1 MSSTTNIL
9 RLHVLSGLL
18 LAAAGAASADTI
30 TLRPSVRVAPG
41 AEFTLA
47 EVAGLDGDA
56 ARALAGI
63 VIGTGEQGAFEL
75 GADRIRQKLVVA
87 GADMKVLEFV
97 GARTVVRP
105 LLGVARDSAAQ
116 APGAR
121 SDARSAASTAAGADA
136 RQNAGATAGSAAPS
150 TAVAGTR
157 TVDPAAHIGNGDAL
171 AVICEMIAN
180 AFGSEA
186 RDLRLE
192 CTEEQLAKIAPK
204 PGVRYEIARKSLLRA
219 SRVELEVIAHQANGD
234 EFRTRV
240 RVTPRLEREV
250 LVATGDLRRGSTAAG
265 DGIAV
270 EKRLLT
276 IDEARESAEISARD
290 GATLARGVSRGAV
303 LSRTDLA
310 RAAEIKRR
318 DTVTV
323 RREIGTIVIELDA
336 VALED
341 GAVGDVIT
349 FERAD
354 ARGRNRDARA
364 FSAEVVGPG
373 RAVIR

>member
-56 ARALAGI
+56 ARELAGI

-105 LLGVARDSAAQ
+105 LLGAARDSAA
-116 APGAR
+116 PGAR
-121 SDARSAASTAAGADA
+121 SNASSDAGADA

-250 LVATGDLRRGSTAAG
+250 LVAAGDLRRGSTAAG

>member
-1 MSSTTNIL
+1 MRSTTMRSTINIL
-9 RLHVLSGLL
+9 GLHVLSGIL
-18 LAAAGAASADTI
+18 LATAGTAWADTI

-41 AEFTLA
+41 AEFTLS

-56 ARALAGI
+56 ARALAGV

-75 GADRIRQKLVVA
+75 GVDRIRQKLVVA
-87 GADMKVLEFV
+87 GADMKALEFV

-105 LLGVARDSAAQ
+105 RLGSTRDPAAQ
-116 APGAR
+116 ATGAR
-121 SDARSAASTAAGADA
+121 PVAGSDAGVDAHAGA
-136 RQNAGATAGSAAPS
+136 GPTTG

-157 TVDPAAHIGNGDAL
+157 TVDPAAHIGKGDAL
-171 AVICEMIAN
+171 AVICEMLAN
-180 AFGSEA
+180 AFGAEA

-192 CTEEQLAKIAPK
+192 FTEEQLAKIAPR
-204 PGVRYEIARKSLLRA
+204 PGVRHEIARKSLLRA
-219 SRVELEVIAHQANGD
+219 SRVELEVIAHQADGD

-250 LVATGDLRRGSTAAG
+250 LVAAGDLRRGSTAAA

-270 EKRLLT
+270 ERRLLT
-276 IDEARESAEISARD
+276 IDEARDAAEVSARD

-323 RREIGTIVIELDA
+323 RREIGTIVIELEA

>member
-1 MSSTTNIL
+1 MPSTTNIL
-9 RLHVLSGLL
+9 GLHLLSGLL
-18 LAAAGAASADTI
+18 LATAGTASADTI
-30 TLRPSVRVAPG
+30 TLRPSVRIAPG

-56 ARALAGI
+56 ARALAGV

-105 LLGVARDSAAQ
+105 LLGAQPGSASSAA
-116 APGAR
+116 GAR
-121 SDARSAASTAAGADA
+121 SGVRSHADA
-136 RQNAGATAGSAAPS
+136 FPNAGATAGSSAPS
-150 TAVAGTR
+150 TAVPGTR
-157 TVDPAAHIGNGDAL
+157 TVDPASHIGKGDAL

-192 CTEEQLAKIAPK
+192 FAGEQLAKIAPK

-219 SRVELEVIAHQANGD
+219 SRVELEVIAHQADGD
-234 EFRTRV
+234 ELRTRV

-250 LVATGDLRRGSTAAG
+250 LVAAGDLRRGSTAEG

-270 EKRLLT
+270 ERRLLT
-276 IDEARESAEISARD
+276 VDEARDAADIAARD
-290 GATLARGVSRGAV
+290 GATLARGVSRGSV

-323 RREIGTIVIELDA
+323 RREIGAIVIELDA

-349 FERAD
+349 FERTD
-354 ARGRNRDARA
+354 VRGRNRDARP

>member
-105 LLGVARDSAAQ
+105 LLGVARDSAVKPPNAN
-116 APGAR
+116 
-121 SDARSAASTAAGADA
+121 SDAGADADA

-250 LVATGDLRRGSTAAG
+250 LVAAGDLRRGSTAAG

-276 IDEARESAEISARD
+276 IDEAREAAEISARD

>member
-105 LLGVARDSAAQ
+105 LLGAARDSAAP

-121 SDARSAASTAAGADA
+121 SNASSDAGADADA

>member
-18 LAAAGAASADTI
+18 LATAGAASADTI

-105 LLGVARDSAAQ
+105 LLGAARDSAAP

-121 SDARSAASTAAGADA
+121 SNASSDAGADADA

-250 LVATGDLRRGSTAAG
+250 LVAAGDLRRGSTAAG

-276 IDEARESAEISARD
+276 IDEAREAAEISARD

>member
-105 LLGVARDSAAQ
+105 LLGAARDSAAQ
-116 APGAR
+116 APGARSDAR

-219 SRVELEVIAHQANGD
+219 SRVELEVIAHQAN
-234 EFRTRV
+234 
-240 RVTPRLEREV
+240 
-250 LVATGDLRRGSTAAG
+250 AA
-265 DGIAV
+265 A
-270 EKRLLT
+270 
-276 IDEARESAEISARD
+276 
-290 GATLARGVSRGAV
+290 
-303 LSRTDLA
+303 
-310 RAAEIKRR
+310 
-318 DTVTV
+318 
-323 RREIGTIVIELDA
+323 
-336 VALED
+336 
-341 GAVGDVIT
+341 
-349 FERAD
+349 
-354 ARGRNRDARA
+354 
-364 FSAEVVGPG
+364 
-373 RAVIR
+373 

>member
-105 LLGVARDSAAQ
+105 LLGAARDSAAP

-121 SDARSAASTAAGADA
+121 SNASSDAGADADA

-250 LVATGDLRRGSTAAG
+250 LVAAGDLRRGSTAAG

>member
-47 EVAGLDGDA
+47 AFAGLDGDA

-105 LLGVARDSAAQ
+105 LLGAARDSAAP

-121 SDARSAASTAAGADA
+121 SNASSDAGADADA

-250 LVATGDLRRGSTAAG
+250 LVAAGDLRRGSTAAG

-276 IDEARESAEISARD
+276 IDEAREAAEISARD

>member
-105 LLGVARDSAAQ
+105 LLGAARDSAAP

-121 SDARSAASTAAGADA
+121 SNASSDAGADA

-192 CTEEQLAKIAPK
+192 CTEEQLAKIAPR

-276 IDEARESAEISARD
+276 IDEAREAAEISARD

>member
-105 LLGVARDSAAQ
+105 LLGAARDSAVKPPNAS
-116 APGAR
+116 
-121 SDARSAASTAAGADA
+121 SDAGADADA

-192 CTEEQLAKIAPK
+192 CTEEQLAKIAPR

-276 IDEARESAEISARD
+276 IDEAREAAEISARD

-310 RAAEIKRR
+310 RVAEIKRR

>member
-1 MSSTTNIL
+1 
-9 RLHVLSGLL
+9 
-18 LAAAGAASADTI
+18 
-30 TLRPSVRVAPG
+30 VRVAPG

-105 LLGVARDSAAQ
+105 LLGAARDSAAQ
-116 APGAR
+116 APGARSDAR

-250 LVATGDLRRGSTAAG
+250 LVAAGDLRRGSTAAG

-276 IDEARESAEISARD
+276 IDEAREAAEISARD

>member
-105 LLGVARDSAAQ
+105 LLGAARDSAAP

-121 SDARSAASTAAGADA
+121 SNASSDAGADADA

-250 LVATGDLRRGSTAAG
+250 LVAAGDLRRGSTAAG

-276 IDEARESAEISARD
+276 IDEAREAAEISARD

>member
-1 MSSTTNIL
+1 MPSTTNIL
-9 RLHVLSGLL
+9 GLHLLTGLL
-18 LAAAGAASADTI
+18 LATAGAASADTI

-47 EVAGLDGDA
+47 EVAGLDGDT
-56 ARALAGI
+56 ARALAGV

-105 LLGVARDSAAQ
+105 LLGAQPGSAAP
-116 APGAR
+116 AAGARPGAR
-121 SDARSAASTAAGADA
+121 SHADA
-136 RQNAGATAGSAAPS
+136 SANAGTIAGSSAPS

-157 TVDPAAHIGNGDAL
+157 TVDPAAHIGKGDAL
-171 AVICEMIAN
+171 AVICEMVAN
-180 AFGSEA
+180 AFGAEA

-219 SRVELEVIAHQANGD
+219 SRVELEVIAHQADGD

-250 LVATGDLRRGSTAAG
+250 LVAAGDLRRGSTAEG

-270 EKRLLT
+270 ERRLLT
-276 IDEARESAEISARD
+276 IDEARDAAEISARA

-323 RREIGTIVIELDA
+323 RREIGSIVIELDA

-349 FERAD
+349 FERAEV
-354 ARGRNRDARA
+354 RGRNRDARP